1 MWEITEIR
9 RLFAQNRQ
17 LGGLHLSFFFKFA
30 KKSPATL
37 RSELLAIIRPTTFP
51 VVNITNRNQVEVID
65 RFSRKFEKD
74 EKDRVHLAVIVA
86 VIAVVI
92 GVVEIDSVVNRAKR
106 KRTSHRSSLTERW
119 TSI

>member
-1 MWEITEIR
+1 MT
-9 RLFAQNRQ
+9 
-17 LGGLHLSFFFKFA
+17 
-30 KKSPATL
+30 
-37 RSELLAIIRPTTFP
+37 
-51 VVNITNRNQVEVID
+51 V
-65 RFSRKFEKD
+65 FSRNFEKD

>member
-1 MWEITEIR
+1 M
-9 RLFAQNRQ
+9 
-17 LGGLHLSFFFKFA
+17 
-30 KKSPATL
+30 
-37 RSELLAIIRPTTFP
+37 
-51 VVNITNRNQVEVID
+51 VNITYSNQIEVID
-65 RFSRKFEKD
+65 RFLLEKD